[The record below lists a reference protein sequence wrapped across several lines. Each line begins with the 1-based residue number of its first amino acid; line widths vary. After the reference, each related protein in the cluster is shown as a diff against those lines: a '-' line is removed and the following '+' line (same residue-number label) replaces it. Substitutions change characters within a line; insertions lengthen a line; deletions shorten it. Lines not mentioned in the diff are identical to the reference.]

1 MSSRQASRFHAGFSM
16 VEVMVATLVVSIGL
30 LGIAKMQA
38 LALASTGTAK
48 MRSLA
53 SIEAASLASTIRA
66 DRAYWAA
73 ITSPAATPFVVTIN
87 SSGAVS
93 ATDTT
98 LNTATTAEC
107 TSTAT
112 VCTSNQVAA
121 VDLNT
126 WAAGLVATL
135 PAPKAGTSNA
145 VITCIY
151 SPPVSC
157 TITLNWNENVVAMN
171 TSTNA
176 AATQAQNSAAL
187 QRITATT
194 YTVYVDP

>member
-1 MSSRQASRFHAGFSM
+1 M
-16 VEVMVATLVVSIGL
+16 VEVMVAVLVVSIGL

-53 SIEAASLASTIRA
+53 SIEAASLASTMRA

-73 ITSPAATPFVVTIN
+73 ITAPAATPFVVTVN
-87 SSGAVS
+87 SSGAVT

-98 LNTATTAEC
+98 LQTAGSLC

-121 VDLNT
+121 LDLNN
-126 WAAGLVATL
+126 WATALVATL
-135 PAPKAGTSNA
+135 PAPAAGTNNA

-157 TITLNWNENVVAMN
+157 TIQLNWNENVVAMN
-171 TSTNA
+171 TSTNT

-187 QRITATT
+187 QAITATT